1 MSAMTDT
8 PTTKTSWYFTVAAVL
23 FIFVLVGV
31 YSSRMAHDTTGYDY
45 EQAQIRLATLH
56 KMQATDRK
64 TLTTAD
70 WIDKDKG
77 IVRIPLAEAMTQEVP
92 VLAAKPLTMGT
103 AIPGATVMNTIPA
116 TNAPSAMSAPA
127 TNAAPSGSPAAPNIA
142 GAKAAHPAAVT
153 ATNAAPTGNARPT
166 TQQPTK

>member
-1 MSAMTDT
+1 MSAAIDT

-31 YSSRMAHDTTGYDY
+31 YSARMAHDTTGYDDQ
-45 EQAQIRLATLH
+45 QAQIRLATLH
-56 KMQATDRK
+56 KMQDTDRK

-77 IVRIPLAEAMTQEVP
+77 VVRIPIDEAVAQEIP
-92 VLAAKPLTMGT
+92 VLAAKPLAMGT

-116 TNAPSAMSAPA
+116 TNAPSAMTAPA
-127 TNAAPSGSPAAPNIA
+127 PNAAPSGNPTAPTIA
-142 GAKAAHPAAVT
+142 GGKPTPPSAAT
-153 ATNAAPTGNARPT
+153 ATNAAPTGEAPPT